1 MARPPHKLEST
12 MNTREMTNEVLN
24 DETLESVAGGFWDDG
39 GCTPL
44 PDLLNKLLKQ
54 ILHPSHPGGPINA
67 K

>member
-1 MARPPHKLEST
+1 MVRPSQKLEST
-12 MNTREMTNEVLN
+12 MKTREMTNEALN
-24 DETLESVAGGFWDDG
+24 DEALESVAGGIWEDG

-54 ILHPSHPGGPINA
+54 ILHPSNPGGPINA